1 MYIFEGTHGERM
13 ILIGC
18 VAVLLSSS
26 WDDCSCG
33 IHVRKK
39 MTDSVRIIQA
49 HKLLYRP
56 SMVPYDGDFDM

>member
-1 MYIFEGTHGERM
+1 M